1 MVLETDCTVL
11 LLMVLATGCT
21 VLLFLVLETD
31 CTVLLLMVLATGFTV
46 VLLAELATG
55 YTVVLL
61 FVTGWLHTG
70 IVNGACN
77 SNNTLEISMQSIK
90 KKIFL
95 FLQK

>member
-1 MVLETDCTVL
+1 MA
-11 LLMVLATGCT
+11 LATGCT

-46 VLLAELATG
+46 VLLAVLATG

-70 IVNGACN
+70 IDNGACN
-77 SNNTLEISMQSIK
+77 SNNTLGISMQSIK
-90 KKIFL
+90 KKNIPL
-95 FLQK
+95 FTKIKIRNC